1 MIKNICGKSL
11 SAFCIVIPKNATV
24 NESTFAFAF
33 RYYLKKERNCSIDIV
48 LDSETMS
55 ENEILVGG
63 TFRTTANAETFG
75 FTVSA
80 KDGKLQFFA
89 KDMRGYQAMLD
100 YATKELFAAD
110 KEIDISDGFCYTAKA
125 PSDLDDGTIF
135 ASTSYGDMRIMFY
148 NIYGGR
154 SQSGGQAVRFPLQK
168 EIVATYVPTV
178 LGLQETTQGYHEGFT
193 PMLEELGY
201 TCIDGSEGLI
211 NHTLLYYKA
220 DKVTLLDSGFL
231 LYSGANN
238 ANSKSLTLG
247 VFEDKS
253 VAKKFAIINTH
264 FMWSDPEL
272 AEGEANS
279 TRVSNAR
286 ELIGV
291 KNAIL
296 KKYPNIPVIMGG
308 DLNCKVHEDP
318 HEVLKNGGMISVWE
332 EATVKNDSGGRKGY
346 STYDAEEKT
355 FTASPKVWGFY
366 TDSIDHA
373 YATPNTN
380 VKTYCSLADLYC
392 QWTSDHMPVV
402 VEFDL
407 N

>member
-1 MIKNICGKSL
+1 MVENTKVMTL
-11 SAFCIVIPKNATV
+11 SKFRIVIPKDATV
-24 NESTFAFAF
+24 NESTFAYAL
-33 RYYLKKERNCSIDIV
+33 RYHLKKVYQCS
-48 LDSETMS
+48 LDVVSDSDTVT

-63 TFRTTANAETFG
+63 TSCTADKAENFG
-75 FTVSA
+75 FAVSA
-80 KDGKLQFFA
+80 RGGKLHLVA
-89 KDMRGYQAMLD
+89 TDMRGYQAM
-100 YATKELFAAD
+100 YSYVVNTLFAD
-110 KEIDISDGFCYTAKA
+110 TESSIEDGFEYTAKA
-125 PSDLDDGTIF
+125 PSELNDGTVF
-135 ASTSYGDMRIMFY
+135 ATESYGDMRIMFY

-154 SQSGGQAVRFPLQK
+154 SQSGGQAVRFPLQR
-168 EIVATYVPTV
+168 EIVATYAPTV

-201 TCIDGSEGLI
+201 TTIDGYDDGI

-220 DKVTLLDSGFL
+220 DRVTLLDSGFL

-238 ANSKSLTLG
+238 ANSKSLTWG
-247 VFEDKS
+247 VFEDR
-253 VAKKFAIINTH
+253 ATTKKFAVINTH
-264 FMWSDPEL
+264 FMWSDPAL
-272 AEGEANS
+272 AEGEANR

-296 KKYPNIPVIMGG
+296 EKYPNIPVIMGG
-308 DLNCKVHEDP
+308 DLNCKVHEEP
-318 HEVLKNGGMISVWE
+318 HGILKNGGMVSVWE
-332 EATVKNDSGGRKGY
+332 KATVKNDSGGRKGY